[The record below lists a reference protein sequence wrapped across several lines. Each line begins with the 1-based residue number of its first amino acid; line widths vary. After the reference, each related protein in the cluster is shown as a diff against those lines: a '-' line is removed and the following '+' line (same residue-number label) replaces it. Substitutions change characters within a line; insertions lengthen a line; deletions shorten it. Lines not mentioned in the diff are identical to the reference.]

1 MYKQHL
7 LQNIKREI
15 DLLKQLA
22 PFIEEKDLEFRPNE
36 KLRSTLELMQ
46 YLSTIGS
53 VIIRRF
59 IKNDITPE
67 MREKTKEHWQTLT
80 IQNFSARL
88 DEQLVAIEEFMSEV
102 TDEDLFTKEIELPW
116 KEKMTLGAAI
126 INCPI
131 KWLAAYRM
139 ELFVYLKTNGKADL
153 GTKEAWVLQAS

>member
-22 PFIEEKDLEFRPNE
+22 PFIEEKDLDFRPNE
-36 KLRSTLELMQ
+36 KLRNTLELMQ

-80 IQNFSARL
+80 IQNFPARL
-88 DEQLVAIEEFMSEV
+88 DEQWLAIQEFMSEV

-116 KEKMTLGAAI
+116 KEKTTLGSAI
-126 INCPI
+126 INAPI
-131 KWLAAYRM
+131 KWLATYRM
-139 ELFVYLKTNGKADL
+139 QLFVYLKTNGKTDL
-153 GTKEAWVLQAS
+153 STKEAWVLQAS